1 MLAIANHPLPSF
13 FDDIPFNAKATVAG
27 AWEAISES
35 QSASIDGFY
44 IALCGKL
51 EAEGIKPPARY
62 QFVEWY
68 RKIRAGTAP
77 HPFTG
82 RTSALHAPLFQPA
95 GDPVDRALKAYAIV
109 TKAVQLQQAMIAAG
123 YSPDSVEMED
133 QIVAEAIK
141 DWLAYEASAEAEE
154 TGIDTK
160 PVELAF
166 GMLRPSKPGSG
177 EKLLDI
183 LATHMQREL
192 ALAIVNVKS
201 QGGAA

>member
-1 MLAIANHPLPSF
+1 MLALANHPLPSF

-35 QSASIDGFY
+35 QSDSIDGFY
-44 IALCGKL
+44 IAFCGKL
-51 EAEGIKPPARY
+51 EAEGIKAPPRY

-82 RTSALHAPLFQPA
+82 KTGALRAPLLQPA

-109 TKAVQLQQAMIAAG
+109 VNAVRLQQAMIDGG

-133 QIVAEAIK
+133 QIVAEAIRE
-141 DWLAYEASAEAEE
+141 WLAYEASAETEE
-154 TGIDTK
+154 SGCDTK

-166 GMLRPSKPGSG
+166 GMLRPAEAGAG
-177 EKLLDI
+177 DKLLDI
-183 LATHMQREL
+183 LSTHMQREL
-192 ALAIVNVKS
+192 ALAIVNAKARAV
-201 QGGAA
+201 

>member
-1 MLAIANHPLPSF
+1 MLALANHPVPSF
-13 FDDIPFNAKATVAG
+13 FEDIPFNAKAIVAG
-27 AWEAISES
+27 AWDAISES
-35 QSASIDGFY
+35 QSDSIDGFY

-51 EAEGIKPPARY
+51 QAEGIKPPARY

-82 RTSALHAPLFQPA
+82 RTSALHAALFQPA

-109 TKAVQLQQAMIAAG
+109 SKAVQLQQAMIEGG

-141 DWLAYEASAEAEE
+141 DWLAYEASAETEE
-154 TGIDTK
+154 SGSDTK

-166 GMLRPSKPGSG
+166 GMLRPAEARTG

-183 LATHMQREL
+183 LSTHMQREL
-192 ALAIVNVKS
+192 ALAIVNAKARAV
-201 QGGAA
+201 